1 MLAASFVDFF
11 APMSYYRRMKKYNF
25 VTWWLDLPVK
35 PLPYRIWK
43 MIVTPVVFIA
53 WVVFV
58 AVYSDY
64 YWQFSLCAIL
74 PVAAVD
80 FIWDGIQYGLYKKG
94 KLKPREKKGGRS
106 SEKTNADET
115 AQTSETSAQ

>member
-1 MLAASFVDFF
+1 
-11 APMSYYRRMKKYNF
+11 MKKYNF